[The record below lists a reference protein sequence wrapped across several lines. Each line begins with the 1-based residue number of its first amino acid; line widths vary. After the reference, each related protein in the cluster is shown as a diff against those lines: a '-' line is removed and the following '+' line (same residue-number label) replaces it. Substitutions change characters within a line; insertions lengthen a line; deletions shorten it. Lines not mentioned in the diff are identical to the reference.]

1 MKRIYGYPGDGINGV
16 MGALGRAADLNLVTW
31 EQRVLAG
38 DPKFED
44 SQELPDISYA
54 SFAESLGLVGVTVDR
69 PEDVGSA
76 WDRVLTAGRPALL
89 EAVVDPNVPPLPP
102 HISFEQARLFTR
114 AALRDA
120 AALGCLKQT
129 LKEGTAGVLHKK

>member
-102 HISFEQARLFTR
+102 HIS
-114 AALRDA
+114 
-120 AALGCLKQT
+120 
-129 LKEGTAGVLHKK
+129 